1 MPCPHNEISIV
12 QRSQR
17 SLRLPPLL
25 TRVAKSCSVN
35 TTSK

>member
-1 MPCPHNEISIV
+1 MPCPHNEITIV

-17 SLRLPPLL
+17 QSAVAALL
-25 TRVAKSCSVN
+25 TKAAKSCSVN